1 MKMMMMMRM
10 MVLASAAD
18 NVNANG
24 NEVGLSITT
33 IYMVMGLEGTGLNAK
48 TKSNRIF

>member
-1 MKMMMMMRM
+1 MKMMMMMM

-33 IYMVMGLEGTGLNAK
+33 IYMVEGLRELG
-48 TKSNRIF
+48 